1 MGDDPGV
8 TAVLLTCGAVTAR
21 QRLAQREIGTAL
33 DWHSERS
40 DLMARKLDK
49 HAPAWVH
56 RVATDGR
63 AVADIAAEIIG
74 LAGWAPGGCRDRA
87 GPGAAILGPM
97 PPAAERPITSA
108 ALAPHSAH
116 PPERVTAGPLVLRRM
131 EVDDAGIIA
140 AVVGESLDH
149 LRPWM
154 PWATRDAADRRTQL
168 ARIAEADELWDSG
181 TDYIYAIFA
190 PGDSGGSSGPAGGA
204 GGGATGDRPVSGGAA
219 GNKPVGGGAAGN
231 KDGALVGT
239 IGLHRRT
246 AEEVIEIGYW
256 IAAGQTRR
264 GYGTA
269 AARAATSL
277 AAALPGIRQV
287 EIQCDEANV
296 ASAAIPR
303 KLGYRLDRTEPHEP
317 EAPGERGRRMIWI
330 WDCDGARDG
339 AR

>member
-1 MGDDPGV
+1 
-8 TAVLLTCGAVTAR
+8 
-21 QRLAQREIGTAL
+21 
-33 DWHSERS
+33 
-40 DLMARKLDK
+40 
-49 HAPAWVH
+49 
-56 RVATDGR
+56 
-63 AVADIAAEIIG
+63 
-74 LAGWAPGGCRDRA
+74 
-87 GPGAAILGPM
+87 M

-116 PPERVTAGPLVLRRM
+116 PPGRVTAGPLVLRRM

-140 AVVGESLDH
+140 AVVRESLDH
-149 LRPWM
+149 LHPWM

-190 PGDSGGSSGPAGGA
+190 PGDGGGGSGPAGGA
-204 GGGATGDRPVSGGAA
+204 GGGATGDRSASGGAA
-219 GNKPVGGGAAGN
+219 GNKPAGGGAAGS

-246 AEEVIEIGYW
+246 AEDVIEIGYW
-256 IAAGQTRR
+256 IAVGQTRR

-269 AARAATSL
+269 AARVATSV

-287 EIQCDEANV
+287 EIHCDEANV